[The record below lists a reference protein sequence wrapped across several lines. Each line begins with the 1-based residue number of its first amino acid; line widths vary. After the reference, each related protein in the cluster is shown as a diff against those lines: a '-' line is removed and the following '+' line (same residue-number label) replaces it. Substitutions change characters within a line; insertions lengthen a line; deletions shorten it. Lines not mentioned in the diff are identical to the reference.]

1 MESKQGIQTVCAL
14 LFMVSAF
21 AAIWVDRGF
30 CYAYL
35 LTLLS
40 LVIGVVGLVAGF
52 ELASSIAGLAMTVV
66 LAVLLLSGSIVGAV
80 AVVVLFISALLMFY
94 FINAAAKRGNRR
106 RHTAQ
111 PPVVQ
116 VELVNGRSN
125 HRGRRRHRR
134 KSPR

>member
-1 MESKQGIQTVCAL
+1 MKSKQGIQTVCAL
-14 LFMVSAF
+14 LFMVLAF
-21 AAIWVDRGF
+21 AAIWIDRGF

-52 ELASSIAGLAMTVV
+52 ELASSIAGLAATIA
-66 LAVLLLSGSIVGAV
+66 LTVLLLSGSIASAV
-80 AVVVLFISALLMFY
+80 AVVVLFIAALLMFY
-94 FINAAAKRGNRR
+94 FIDAAAKRGNKR
-106 RHTAQ
+106 RHTA

-116 VELVNGRSN
+116 VELVNGRGN

-134 KSPR
+134 KPPR